1 MITIYHNPHWG
12 SSRNALAVAEE
23 EGVEYEVVLYIKE
36 PPDKGTLEKIVSGL
50 EDPVE
55 DLVRKDSKFKKLEL
69 DPDDFVNNPQKVVE
83 ILVKH
88 KQLLQRP
95 VIVNGKKAIIGRPKD
110 RIADFIR

>member
-1 MITIYHNPHWG
+1 M
-12 SSRNALAVAEE
+12 AVAEE
-23 EGVEYEVVLYIKE
+23 LGIEPEIILYIKT
-36 PPDKGTLEKIVSGL
+36 PPDRAALERLVARL

-69 DPDDFVNNPQKVVE
+69 DPDDFVANPEAVID

-95 VIVNGKKAIIGRPKD
+95 VVVKGKKAIIGRPKA
-110 RIADFIR
+110 RIAEFLS

>member
-1 MITIYHNPHWG
+1 M
-12 SSRNALAVAEE
+12 AVAGEL
-23 EGVEYEVVLYIKE
+23 GIDHEVILYIKT
-36 PPDKGTLEKIVSGL
+36 PPGEEELTKIVNAL

-69 DPDDFVNNPQKVVE
+69 NPEDYINNPKAVID

-95 VIVNGKKAIIGRPKD
+95 VLLKGNKAIIGRPKS
-110 RIADFIR
+110 RIVDFLS

>member
-1 MITIYHNPHWG
+1 M
-12 SSRNALAVAEE
+12 AVAEE
-23 EGVEYEVVLYIKE
+23 LGVDHEVILYIQT
-36 PPDKGTLEKIVSGL
+36 PPDAATLTKIVEGL

-69 DPDDFVNNPQKVVE
+69 NPDDYVDNSKAVVD

-95 VIVNGKKAIIGRPKD
+95 VLVKGTKAMIGRPKS
-110 RIADFIR
+110 RIVDFLS

>member
-1 MITIYHNPHWG
+1 M
-12 SSRNALAVAEE
+12 AVAEE
-23 EGVEYEVVLYIKE
+23 LGVEHDVILYIKE
-36 PPDKGTLEKIVSGL
+36 PPGKEDLEKIVAGL

-69 DPDDFVNNPQKVVE
+69 DPDDFVDSPSAVVD

-95 VIVNGKKAIIGRPKD
+95 LLVKGNKAMIGRPKA
-110 RIADFIR
+110 RIYDFLS

>member
-1 MITIYHNPHWG
+1 M
-12 SSRNALAVAEE
+12 AVAEE
-23 EGVEYEVVLYIKE
+23 LGIEPEVILYIKT
-36 PPDKGTLEKIVSGL
+36 PPDRAALETLVAGL

-69 DPDDFVNNPQKVVE
+69 DPENFVDNPEAVIG

-95 VIVNGKKAIIGRPKD
+95 VVVKGKKAIIGRPKA
-110 RIADFIR
+110 RIAEFLT

>member
-12 SSRNALAVAEE
+12 SSRNALAVAED
-23 EGVEYEVVLYIKE
+23 EGIEYEVVLYIKE
-36 PPDKGTLEKIVSGL
+36 PPDKDTLEKIVSGL

-69 DPDDFVNNPQKVVE
+69 DPDDFVNNPQSVVE
-83 ILVKH
+83 VLVKH

-95 VIVNGKKAIIGRPKD
+95 VIVNGDKAIIGRPKD